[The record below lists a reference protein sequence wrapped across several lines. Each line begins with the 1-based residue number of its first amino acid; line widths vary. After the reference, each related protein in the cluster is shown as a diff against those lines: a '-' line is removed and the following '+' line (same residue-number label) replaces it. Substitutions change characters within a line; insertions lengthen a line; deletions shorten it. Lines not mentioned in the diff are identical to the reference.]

1 VSSLGEALVLAVAGI
16 AIGLPASIAAA
27 RVIANS
33 IYGVTAKDPA
43 TLAAST
49 GAVLL
54 VALLAAWR
62 PARRATNTDPMTA
75 LRYE

>member
-1 VSSLGEALVLAVAGI
+1 
-16 AIGLPASIAAA
+16 
-27 RVIANS
+27 VIANS
-33 IYGVTAKDPA
+33 IYGVTVKDPA

-62 PARRATNTDPMTA
+62 PALRATNTDPMTA